1 LIMATADQLERQAAL
16 KAALNKVDWNSP
28 FFKTADQKERE
39 AKKKAEQ
46 AAVAAMYNKT
56 NPSAT
61 LATGN
66 IYKPAGS
73 GSRSPDTMEASA
85 AIKAGVPTIGSPKAP
100 TLKQQLDA
108 MTDQDWKNLGKLI
121 ESNKPKSTPSSSSS
135 SSSTPATAAP
145 VDTGTPS
152 GSGSGGSGSGGSG
165 GSGGEA
171 AAPVSNVE
179 ATSQM
184 FADALKALQAQY
196 GVSQENINA
205 AIARMQ
211 ADPYNTANAYATMQ
225 LAPARVAADPLAQYM
240 QAAGLSDQQSAAAA
254 QLSQAEADAYRQ
266 AMQNVQNVMS
276 KSQEQANLSRLADIG
291 LISTG
296 AQQDLEANL
305 NMLRLGLERDRI
317 GALTGL
323 QQQNLQNSLDMRNA
337 IANQISSIFSGQ
349 DVAPESIL
357 KLIEQALSKINT
369 NRWTSFPA
377 PMTGV

>member
-1 LIMATADQLERQAAL
+1 MATADYLEKQAEKKALEQAAL
-16 KAALNKVDWNSP
+16 AKLWNPTSNTQAASNQYLARNQAASAAGQRVSPDTIAAGMRATSPGFVPTSQKSFDQMSKEEQILELNKVDWNSP
-28 FFKTADQKERE
+28 FF
-39 AKKKAEQ
+39 
-46 AAVAAMYNKT
+46 
-56 NPSAT
+56 
-61 LATGN
+61 
-66 IYKPAGS
+66 
-73 GSRSPDTMEASA
+73 
-85 AIKAGVPTIGSPKAP
+85 
-100 TLKQQLDA
+100 QQ
-108 MTDQDWKNLGKLI
+108 G
-121 ESNKPKSTPSSSSS
+121 NKPKATTTGT
-135 SSSTPATAAP
+135 SSTPATAAP

-152 GSGSGGSGSGGSG
+152 NGGSG
-165 GSGGEA
+165 GGA
-171 AAPVSNVE
+171 AAPVSNVD

-254 QLSQAEADAYRQ
+254 QLSQAEADAYQQ

-291 LISTG
+291 LINTG

-337 IANQISSIFSGQ
+337 IANQISSIFTGQ
-349 DVAPESIL
+349 NVAPESIL
-357 KLIEQALSKINT
+357 KLIEQALAKINT

>member
-1 LIMATADQLERQAAL
+1 MATADQMA
-16 KAALNKVDWNSP
+16 
-28 FFKTADQKERE
+28 RE
-39 AKKKAEQ
+39 AAKKKAEQ
-46 AAVAAMYNKT
+46 AAMAAMYDRT

-66 IYKPAGS
+66 IYKPANS
-73 GSRSPDTMEASA
+73 GGRSPDTMEASA
-85 AIKAGVPTIGSPKAP
+85 AIKAGVPTIGAP
-100 TLKQQLDA
+100 GNLTLKQQLDK
-108 MTDQDWKNLGKLI
+108 MTTQDWQNLGKLM
-121 ESNKPKSTPSSSSS
+121 ESNKPKSTGGGG
-135 SSSTPATAAP
+135 SSTPATAAP
-145 VDTGTPS
+145 TDTATPAPAPAPDGTAP
-152 GSGSGGSGSGGSG
+152 
-165 GSGGEA
+165 
-171 AAPVSNVE
+171 APVSNVD

-254 QLSQAEADAYRQ
+254 QLSQAEADAYQQ

-291 LISTG
+291 LIDTG

-323 QQQNLQNSLDMRNA
+323 QQQNLQNSLDMRNT
-337 IANQISSIFSGQ
+337 IANQISNIFSGQ
-349 DVAPESIL
+349 NVAPESIL

-369 NRWTSFPA
+369 NRWTTFPA